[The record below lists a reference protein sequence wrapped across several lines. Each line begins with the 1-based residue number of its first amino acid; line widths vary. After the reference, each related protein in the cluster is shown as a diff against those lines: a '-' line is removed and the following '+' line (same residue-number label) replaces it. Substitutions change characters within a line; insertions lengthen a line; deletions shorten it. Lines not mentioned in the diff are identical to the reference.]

1 MMCTVSPVP
10 VVSDHISDT
19 QDVERIDDALALIKK
34 AVTDRFPGRIAM
46 TSSFGS
52 SSAVLLDMAARV
64 DPAIP
69 VLFLNTRKLF
79 GETLRYRDALVDR
92 LGLTDVRELSPDPVD
107 IAAHDADGMLFRSRP
122 DLCCHLRKTLPLNR
136 ALAGFDAWMTGRRRD
151 QSDQRTALR
160 RIERAGGRAKINPL
174 ADWSQDDVDDYMDDR
189 DLPRHPLEA
198 DGFLSIGCMPC
209 TDRVVPG
216 EDIRAGRWRGFDKTE
231 CGIHSPVSPVSPIP
245 VSGVSV

>member
-1 MMCTVSPVP
+1 VFPVP
-10 VVSDHISDT
+10 ANSDQFSDT
-19 QDVERIDDALALIKK
+19 QDVDRIDEALALITK

-52 SSAVLLDMAARV
+52 SSAVLLDLVARV
-64 DPAIP
+64 DPTIP

-92 LGLTDVRELSPDPVD
+92 LDLTDVRELTPDPVD
-107 IAAHDADGMLFRSRP
+107 IAVHDADGMLFRSRP

-136 ALAGFDAWMTGRRRD
+136 ALAGFDAWLTGRRRD
-151 QSDQRTALR
+151 QSDQRTALKR
-160 RIERAGGRAKINPL
+160 VERADRRVKINPL
-174 ADWSQDDVDDYMDDR
+174 ADWSQDDVDDYMDR
-189 DLPRHPLEA
+189 RGLPRHPLEA

-209 TDRVVPG
+209 TDRVAPG
-216 EDIRAGRWRGFDKTE
+216 EDSRAGRWRGFDKTE
-231 CGIHSPVSPVSPIP
+231 CGIHSPVSPVSPIS